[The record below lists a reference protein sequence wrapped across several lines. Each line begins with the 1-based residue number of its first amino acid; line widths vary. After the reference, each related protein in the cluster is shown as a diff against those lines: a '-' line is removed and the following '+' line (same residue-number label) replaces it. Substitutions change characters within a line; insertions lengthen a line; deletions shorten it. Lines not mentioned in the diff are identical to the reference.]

1 MTMEV
6 MAGYNVIVLT
16 EKATDSRAVLCPER
30 GGILIQLTL
39 HGKDILYLQEETFAD
54 PAKNIRGGNPVL
66 FPICGPLPN
75 NEYQLNG
82 HTYTMRQHGFARN
95 KAWKVIDQASNW
107 ATLQLQ
113 DDEESFKQ
121 YPFHFSLEFT
131 YKLEDGK
138 LSIYQTYKN
147 LSSET
152 MPFYAGFHPY
162 FNANHPNS
170 RYEIPA
176 TQYVDNE
183 DGITKKYEE
192 NLKDLPIQ
200 DAKNFNPVSEGIS
213 RLSNNQD
220 TIEVEYSNDFTTIVV
235 WSERPDQ
242 YVCLEPWMA
251 LPGGFEQMEGVVR
264 LPAHEELQAKCSI
277 SIKLG

>member
-1 MTMEV
+1 MTKEM
-6 MAGYNVIVLT
+6 MAGYNVVVLT
-16 EKATDSRAVLCPER
+16 EKATDSRAILCPER

-39 HGKDILYLQEETFAD
+39 HGKEILYLQEETFAD
-54 PAKNIRGGNPVL
+54 STKNIRGGNPVL

-75 NEYQLNG
+75 DEYRLGG
-82 HTYTMRQHGFARN
+82 HTYKMRQHGFARN
-95 KAWKVIDQASNW
+95 KAWDVIDQTSDS
-107 ATLQLQ
+107 ATLRLR
-113 DDEESFKQ
+113 DDEETLEQ

-138 LSIYQTYKN
+138 LSIDQSYKN

-162 FNANHPNS
+162 FHANHSNAL
-170 RYEIPA
+170 YEIPA
-176 TQYVDNE
+176 THYVDNE

-200 DAKNFNPVSEGIS
+200 DAKNFNPVSERIS
-213 RLSNNQD
+213 RLTNNQD
-220 TIEVEYSNDFTTIVV
+220 TIEMKYSNDFTTIVV

-251 LPGGFEQMEGVVR
+251 LPAGFDQKKGVVR
-264 LPAHEELQAKCSI
+264 LPAHGELQATCSI
-277 SIKLG
+277 SIKQG

>member
-1 MTMEV
+1 MTMEM
-6 MAGYNVIVLT
+6 MAGYSVIVLT
-16 EKATDSRAVLCPER
+16 EKSTDSRAVICPER

-39 HGKDILYLQEETFAD
+39 HGKEIFYLQEETFAD
-54 PAKNIRGGNPVL
+54 PTKNIRGGNPVL
-66 FPICGPLPN
+66 FPICGPLRN

-95 KAWKVIDQASNW
+95 KAWKVLDQASNC
-107 ATLQLQ
+107 ATLRLQ
-113 DDEESFKQ
+113 DDEDTLEQ
-121 YPFHFSLEFT
+121 YPFHFALEFT

-138 LSIYQTYKN
+138 LMIDQTYKN

-162 FNANHPNS
+162 FNANHLNS
-170 RYEIPA
+170 QYEIPA
-176 TQYVDNE
+176 THYVDNE
-183 DGITKKYEE
+183 DGLTKRYED

-200 DAKNFNPVSEGIS
+200 DAKNFNPVTDGIS
-213 RLSNNQD
+213 KLCYSQD
-220 TIEVEYSNDFTTIVV
+220 TIIVDCSNHFTTIVV

-251 LPGGFEQMEGVVR
+251 LPGGFDQTEDVVR
-264 LPAHEELQAKCSI
+264 LPAGEELQATCSF
-277 SIKLG
+277 SIKQG